1 LYAASRIAKVAWDII
16 EEINAHDSS
25 VAKRKSNAK
34 TLQHNIKIHK
44 FNPTLE
50 RAVDKAEIAT
60 EWWGKKSSKAKLAW
74 EEVED
79 IATHDMSEV
88 MKGAINE
95 GVESL
100 TKPLETSTAMKELER
115 VLFVAKKAKQN
126 Q

>member
-1 LYAASRIAKVAWDII
+1 LAILLAAYNF
-16 EEINAHDSS
+16 EESDTAEGFLEDSPL
-25 VAKRKSNAK
+25 SNCKA
-34 TLQHNIKIHK
+34 LQHNINIHK